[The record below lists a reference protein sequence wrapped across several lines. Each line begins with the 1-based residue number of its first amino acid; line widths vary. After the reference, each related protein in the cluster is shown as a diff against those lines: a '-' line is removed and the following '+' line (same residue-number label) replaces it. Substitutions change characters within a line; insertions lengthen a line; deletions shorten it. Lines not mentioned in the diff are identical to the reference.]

1 MKKSKI
7 PEKIS
12 FVMGSLPVIYSEDR
26 IMYWNFYEAIVDTLR
41 PDDVHEFMLVETI
54 ANCDWE
60 IIRYK
65 RAKAR
70 IIDLRFQEALANVL
84 RPIIEEGTIII
95 SRDKDAAQ
103 LAQDW
108 FRDKETKKAIQDH
121 LFDYGLDEEGVVAE
135 AMRLCMNDLADL
147 EQLVHSNERRR
158 SLAYRDLQ
166 FWRETKPSRQALE
179 LKALPSM

>member
-1 MKKSKI
+1 MRLLSI
-7 PEKIS
+7 HLGLTTCTNLCWWRRSPI
-12 FVMGSLPVIYSEDR
+12 
-26 IMYWNFYEAIVDTLR
+26 AIGRL
-41 PDDVHEFMLVETI
+41 
-54 ANCDWE
+54 
-60 IIRYK
+60 
-65 RAKAR
+65 
-70 IIDLRFQEALANVL
+70 
-84 RPIIEEGTIII
+84 EEGTIII

>member
-60 IIRYK
+60 IRGRDDHNITRQGCS
-65 RAKAR
+65 AAC
-70 IIDLRFQEALANVL
+70 
-84 RPIIEEGTIII
+84 
-95 SRDKDAAQ
+95 SR
-103 LAQDW
+103 
-108 FRDKETKKAIQDH
+108 
-121 LFDYGLDEEGVVAE
+121 
-135 AMRLCMNDLADL
+135 
-147 EQLVHSNERRR
+147 LVS
-158 SLAYRDLQ
+158 
-166 FWRETKPSRQALE
+166 
-179 LKALPSM
+179 